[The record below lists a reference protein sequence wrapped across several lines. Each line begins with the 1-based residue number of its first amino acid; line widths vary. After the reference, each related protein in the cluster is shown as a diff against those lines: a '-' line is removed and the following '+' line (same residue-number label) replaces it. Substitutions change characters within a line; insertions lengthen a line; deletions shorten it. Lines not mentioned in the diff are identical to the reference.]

1 MSEEIITTRRG
12 IYGRVSVTLP
22 LGLKTA
28 MLSWAKRSGM
38 KKSEFLRMALT
49 TGFLSLSGSIR
60 AGSGQVDDD
69 SSRVAQGLAP
79 AREEDASS
87 APAQSGLSY

>member
-1 MSEEIITTRRG
+1 MSEQIITTRRG
-12 IYGRVSVTLP
+12 VYGRLNVTLP

-49 TGFLSLSGSIR
+49 TGFLTLSRGIEAACREVEDESVR
-60 AGSGQVDDD
+60 G
-69 SSRVAQGLAP
+69 AQGLATG
-79 AREEDASS
+79 REEDASS
-87 APAQSGLSY
+87 APAHSGLS